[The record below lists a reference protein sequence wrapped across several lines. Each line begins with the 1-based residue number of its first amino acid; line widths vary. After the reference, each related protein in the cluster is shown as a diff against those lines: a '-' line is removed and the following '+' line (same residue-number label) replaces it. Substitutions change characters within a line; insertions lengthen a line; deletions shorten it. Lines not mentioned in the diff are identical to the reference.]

1 MLHKRLKRAEEQLL
15 GALRQQAESRVQP
28 CFIHPLGYSNGTS
41 PHLYDTPE
49 LSYGIR
55 CELHCS
61 LVYCIPF
68 LVCRQQ
74 VYLFSSSPYKWVW
87 YDQNTMQLDIFSQL
101 YTRFEALA
109 HTDTTVTDIEEYLSA
124 LPHATLK
131 THYALVPVF
140 FQRVWIVTCING
152 HIHRA
157 RNMHRLLKKG
167 ADRAQILH
175 THTTALL
182 WLGQAQRLFEAAHY
196 LLTHITHNTIHAHR
210 LLPHE
215 VKLGDVVL
223 SYKTGCYLQ
232 HSPLS
237 RFIKYTTH
245 SAVTH
250 VIIASNE
257 EGKSPELLMSDD
269 TTRGLGFYTV
279 QPDPGEL
286 FLILEPLPHPNLHRV
301 HNEIRRLRDIAYTKL
316 HNTSLEKEYGFPELK
331 CEIACIIG
339 VLHILAGLFF
349 RFPLSVGNILKWQ
362 SGTFCSEFIDSLF
375 MNAGIQ
381 LLPRSEHPAVVG
393 PIELLYSPH
402 LRIKGVIGDAHTL
415 TQAEFEIEKQLGIS
429 DPEHPI
435 HQITCR

>member
-1 MLHKRLKRAEEQLL
+1 
-15 GALRQQAESRVQP
+15 
-28 CFIHPLGYSNGTS
+28 
-41 PHLYDTPE
+41 
-49 LSYGIR
+49 
-55 CELHCS
+55 
-61 LVYCIPF
+61 
-68 LVCRQQ
+68 
-74 VYLFSSSPYKWVW
+74 
-87 YDQNTMQLDIFSQL
+87 MQLDIFSQL
-101 YTRFEALA
+101 YSRFESLS
-109 HTDTTVTDIEEYLSA
+109 HTDITAADIEEYLQTM
-124 LPHATLK
+124 PHPTIK
-131 THYALVPVF
+131 SHYELIPVF
-140 FQRVWIVTCING
+140 FQRAWVVTCMQG
-152 HIHRA
+152 HVSKTRKL
-157 RNMHRLLKKG
+157 RRLLKRK
-167 ADRAQILH
+167 AHPMQIAR

-196 LLTHITHNTIHAHR
+196 LLTHMTHSTISDHR
-210 LLPHE
+210 LSPHE
-215 VKLGDVVL
+215 LKIGDVVL

-257 EGKSPELLMSDD
+257 QGTTPQLLMSDD
-269 TTRGLGFYTV
+269 TTRGLGFYTS

-286 FLILEPLPHPNLHRV
+286 FLILEPLPHPNLDRV
-301 HNEIRRLRDIAYTKL
+301 HAEIRRLREIAYTKI
-316 HNTSLEKEYGFPELK
+316 HDHTLEKEYGFPDMK

-339 VLHILAGLFF
+339 VLHIVVGFF
-349 RFPLSVGNILKWQ
+349 TRYPISIGNILKWQ
-362 SGTFCSEFIDSLF
+362 SGTFCSEFIDTLF

-429 DPEHPI
+429 DPLHPI
-435 HQITCR
+435 HQIICK